1 VCRTSNYQATIISE
15 KVKAGP
21 SRGLVKTAHAAARF
35 AEVAARF
42 AEVMELQVEQAGAKG
57 KSYPEVLRSPVF
69 V

>member
-1 VCRTSNYQATIISE
+1 
-15 KVKAGP
+15 
-21 SRGLVKTAHAAARF
+21 LVKTAHAAARFAEVAARF